1 MSVSVFVLDRK
12 HRPLMPCRPARARR
26 FLKSGRARVV
36 KLFPF
41 TIRLTDRLIE
51 DSKLQLVLVKIDPGS
66 RRSGFAVVRVDEKGH
81 HHALFFIELIHRGEY
96 IRDAL
101 TGRSA
106 HRRWRRGNL
115 RHRAPRFLNRTKPQ
129 GWLPPSLR
137 HRVDT
142 TTAWVAKLV
151 KFDAQKLQNSEI
163 LDGYGY
169 VWLCPAPHSSPV

>member
-26 FLKSGRARVV
+26 LLKSGRARVV
-36 KLFPF
+36 RLFPF

-51 DSKLQLVLVKIDPGS
+51 DSKLQPVLVKIDPGS

-81 HHALFFIELIHRGEY
+81 HHALFFIELVHRGEY

-115 RHRAPRFLNRTKPQ
+115 RHRARGFSKRL
-129 GWLPPSLR
+129 LR
-137 HRVDT
+137 HSDARRRHSRYRLASLPTAFFQRRIRVC
-142 TTAWVAKLV
+142 VALPRASFLPRLKTGVPEVSL
-151 KFDAQKLQNSEI
+151 
-163 LDGYGY
+163 
-169 VWLCPAPHSSPV
+169 